1 MDWINLAELDKKA
14 FLEMVAWLKEC
25 KKLRFLA
32 LNSVCYA
39 PALIASVLSENTIHL
54 TSLILTAPV
63 SRQYEGF
70 IMRDTE
76 EFLHA
81 LANQTS
87 LQRLWLKGGLEEH
100 TKYEINSFKG
110 LVDSLSK
117 LVNLMDLRLTEF
129 SDLFFDRHI
138 VQLAGHLPK
147 LEVWSTRGFGLTD
160 AIWGK
165 VASLRSVRALNF
177 GPVTSFTAEGIL
189 EFISKLGP
197 GNKGLILVLGEMSI
211 GTITGAERKLI
222 EERLAEKVG
231 GTLEYD
237 ISDDRPGI
245 IRRGDDRPGIS
256 IRGDYRHGWSKS
268 SVTLTISRCRNVFIR
283 GRFRRY
289 IGERMVRFRRLAT
302 LISVREGL

>member
-1 MDWINLAELDKKA
+1 MDWINLEELDKKA

-100 TKYEINSFKG
+100 TEYETNSFKG

-160 AIWGK
+160 TIWGK
-165 VASLRSVRALNF
+165 VASLRSLRALNF

-245 IRRGDDRPGIS
+245 S